1 MEESPHSRE
10 EDVCITRH
18 AIPFRVI
25 HGVMVLYP
33 SLLALLVDDE
43 LQSQLA
49 VVDDGEMHI
58 VEAAV

>member
-1 MEESPHSRE
+1 M
-10 EDVCITRH
+10 CITRH